1 MTHSIG
7 DAVLVTTGRD
17 SGRWMRIIG
26 LEQQWLLLADGRHRK
41 VEQPKRKNP
50 KHVQNTVARSDS
62 DVARKLQR
70 GESIRN
76 SELRR
81 DLAILGQGKADKDQ
95 GGN

>member
-17 SGRWMRIIG
+17 SGRLMRVIG
-26 LEQQWLLLADGRHRK
+26 LEQEKLLLADGRRRK

-50 KHVQNTVARSDS
+50 KHVQTVTRADS
-62 DVARKLQR
+62 DVAQRLRR
-70 GESIRN
+70 GELIRN

-81 DLAILGQGKADKDQ
+81 DLAILGQAKADKDQ

>member
-17 SGRWMRIIG
+17 SGRLMRVIG
-26 LEQQWLLLADGRHRK
+26 FEQNDLLLADGKHRK

-50 KHVQNTVARSDS
+50 KHVTGTVARADS
-62 DVARKLQR
+62 EVAQKLRR
-70 GESIRN
+70 GELIRN

-81 DLAILGQGKADKDQ
+81 DLAILGQDKADKDQ